1 MNVFTAL
8 FSGVIVW
15 SYPVSPADAAVP
27 DFAVTP
33 LVQADV
39 DLYLNTMHAAAD
51 AAAKAKTAAN
61 TDIAIADSHGVGMH
75 YQAVRH
81 EIEALVGP
89 HAAQAEPAPK
99 ESPVLVADRQLL
111 APHTE
116 EIVTLQQQVRG
127 SN

>member
-8 FSGVIVW
+8 MGGMMVW

-27 DFAVTP
+27 DFRVTP

-51 AAAKAKTAAN
+51 AVAKAKGTANADV
-61 TDIAIADSHGVGMH
+61 TIADNHGVGMH

-81 EIEALVGP
+81 EIETLIGP
-89 HAAQAEPAPK
+89 QAAPAPK
-99 ESPVLVADRQLL
+99 EDAVVAADRQLL
-111 APHTE
+111 APHTD

>member
-8 FSGVIVW
+8 FSGMMVW

-33 LVQADV
+33 LAEADV

-51 AAAKAKTAAN
+51 AVAKAKAAAN
-61 TDIAIADSHGVGMH
+61 ADIVIADSHGVGLH

-89 HAAQAEPAPK
+89 QAEPAPK
-99 ESPVLVADRQLL
+99 ESPILVADRQIL
-111 APHTE
+111 APHTA
-116 EIVTLQQQVRG
+116 EIVALQQQVRG